1 MTQAEN
7 TPTQEQIKMWQVL
20 DEIDRDPGIGRL
32 TPTQQEALVEK
43 FFSKEARTQRLE
55 RVRKRKQA
63 LELQLASVTA
73 MEKQLTES
81 LNQ

>member
-1 MTQAEN
+1 MTQADN

>member
-1 MTQAEN
+1 MNQADN

-43 FFSKEARTQRLE
+43 FFSQEAGTQRLE

-63 LELQLASVTA
+63 LECCHSIKTSFK
-73 MEKQLTES
+73 M
-81 LNQ
+81 